1 MKFII
6 ILFAV
11 IIIIGCSFEQSVNII
26 IKPSDVG
33 YDIYSEDDELL
44 LEFHDK
50 NCNDDELNLLR
61 KIYLIFNEQSS
72 NLILTPT
79 KEGYN
84 ISSDNVEL
92 YLEFRNSNSNE
103 DELELLKYIYD
114 VSVEYRDYLTKQLEY

>member
-1 MKFII
+1 MIFLCVFFFIS
-6 ILFAV
+6 
-11 IIIIGCSFEQSVNII
+11 CSLPSNDQSITFKLEPTYNCY
-26 IKPSDVG
+26 DVYG
-33 YDIYSEDDELL
+33 EDDELL